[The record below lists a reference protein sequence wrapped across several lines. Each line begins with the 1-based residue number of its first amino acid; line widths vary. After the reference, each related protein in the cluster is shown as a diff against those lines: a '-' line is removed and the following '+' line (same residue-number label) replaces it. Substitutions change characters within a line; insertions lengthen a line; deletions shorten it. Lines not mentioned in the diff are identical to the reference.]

1 MSVPPVPELDAMWER
16 IVGEVPISSR
26 AWLRRTKPLAMHSNT
41 VMLAV
46 SDETTRERIETKL
59 RTEIETRLSTVT
71 GTRTYLA
78 FVIDPELHVEA
89 PEQKATPAPKL
100 IDEKIQHRRPPARTP
115 TSN

>member
-1 MSVPPVPELDAMWER
+1 MWER

-78 FVIDPELHVEA
+78 FVIDPELHVER
-89 PEQKATPAPKL
+89 PSRKPRPLRNSST
-100 IDEKIQHRRPPARTP
+100 RRSSTAALPARTP